1 MRRPLDDEE
10 VLKRLRSG
18 SYGYAIN
25 EDGSPAGEMANVI
38 CALMG
43 IENTLDMILA
53 ELKTQTERIRECEDT
68 KPLA

>member
-43 IENTLDMILA
+43 IETRWI
-53 ELKTQTERIRECEDT
+53 
-68 KPLA
+68 